1 MPHSATNTHR
11 SQPQLSAVPASSCM
25 PKNTM
30 TTQAASAITAV
41 AANRMRC
48 GILSP
53 NFEKMASEPTAVR
66 IHMTACRSEMVVSSK
81 CPAAAYM

>member
-1 MPHSATNTHR
+1 MS
-11 SQPQLSAVPASSCM
+11 
-25 PKNTM
+25 
-30 TTQAASAITAV
+30 AV

-48 GILSP
+48 GMRSP
-53 NFEKMASEPTAVR
+53 NFEKIASDPTAVR